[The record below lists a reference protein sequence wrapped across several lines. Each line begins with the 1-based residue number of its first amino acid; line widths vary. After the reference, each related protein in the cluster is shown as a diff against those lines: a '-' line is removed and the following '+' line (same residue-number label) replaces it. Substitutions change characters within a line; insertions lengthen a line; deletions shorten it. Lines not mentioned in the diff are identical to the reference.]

1 MLSLFM
7 KKYTLMI
14 VYDEDKDQIVE
25 MDQKLVDLQP
35 EKVVKEIGVEM
46 NSQFVNN
53 LEHLTQETINSIFQA
68 ADDSGGLM
76 GDA

>member
-1 MLSLFM
+1 
-7 KKYTLMI
+7 MI
-14 VYDEDKDQIVE
+14 VYDEEKDQIVE

-35 EKVVKEIGVEM
+35 VKVVKEIGVEM
-46 NSQFVNN
+46 NSQFVDN

>member
-46 NSQFVNN
+46 NSQFVEN

>member
-1 MLSLFM
+1 
-7 KKYTLMI
+7 MI

-35 EKVVKEIGVEM
+35 AKVVKEIGVEM
-46 NSQFVNN
+46 NSQFVEN

>member
-14 VYDEDKDQIVE
+14 VYDEEKDQIVE

-35 EKVVKEIGVEM
+35 AKVVKEIGVEM
-46 NSQFVNN
+46 NTQFIEN
-53 LEHLTQETINSIFQA
+53 LEQLTQETINSIFQA

>member
-14 VYDEDKDQIVE
+14 VYDEEKDQIVE

-35 EKVVKEIGVEM
+35 VKVVKEIGVEM
-46 NSQFVNN
+46 NSQFVDN

>member
-35 EKVVKEIGVEM
+35 AKVVKVFLLLLIGEM
-46 NSQFVNN
+46 LVLVN
-53 LEHLTQETINSIFQA
+53 
-68 ADDSGGLM
+68 G
-76 GDA
+76 

>member
-14 VYDEDKDQIVE
+14 VYDEEKDQIVE

-35 EKVVKEIGVEM
+35 TRAVKEIGVEM
-46 NSQFVNN
+46 NTKFIEN

>member
-1 MLSLFM
+1 
-7 KKYTLMI
+7 MI

-46 NSQFVNN
+46 NSQFVEN

>member
-14 VYDEDKDQIVE
+14 VYDEEKDQIVE

-35 EKVVKEIGVEM
+35 AKVVKEIGVEM
-46 NSQFVNN
+46 NTQFIEN

>member
-1 MLSLFM
+1 
-7 KKYTLMI
+7 MI

>member
-1 MLSLFM
+1 M